1 MAVPRPGQAR
11 PVAPGQE
18 PGDRTV
24 PGAVPFVPLN
34 SHPIRRKATF
44 VLVAGT
50 LIVGTFYV
58 GNLDRTPRPARGP
71 AGGTAVLNTPD
82 APPVASAASTG
93 ADPAADVAGIYA
105 AQAATF
111 DWRETSAH
119 MAARLAPYV
128 TPEQSAR
135 LAVATPAVG
144 GTAQFRMAG
153 TTDSVVFV
161 RGTPTVRV
169 YLAKVTVTRFRT
181 AGKNSDAQARYG
193 IRVVPVDG
201 GWKVALAE
209 PADLGLTPAVMAG

>member
-1 MAVPRPGQAR
+1 M
-11 PVAPGQE
+11 
-18 PGDRTV
+18 
-24 PGAVPFVPLN
+24 
-34 SHPIRRKATF
+34 F

-50 LIVGTFYV
+50 LISGTFYI
-58 GNLDRTPRPARGP
+58 GNLDRTPRPAPGP
-71 AGGTAVLNTPD
+71 ASGAVVPNTPD
-82 APPVASAASTG
+82 APRPVASAPSTG
-93 ADPAADVAGIYA
+93 VDPAADVAGIYA
-105 AQAATF
+105 AEAATF
-111 DWRETSAH
+111 DWRETPAH

-128 TPEQSAR
+128 TPEQAAR
-135 LAVATPAVG
+135 LVIATPAVG

-161 RGTPTVRV
+161 RGTPVVRV
-169 YLAKVTVTRFRT
+169 YLVKVSVTRFRT